1 MDWIY
6 IARAVLIGWT
16 FVGLLFMVLTQD
28 TPLEDK
34 KRKSL
39 YFICGPVCWLAVL
52 IRKEPICW
60 LAILIRKEPVKS
72 SWSNEFKVIA
82 VAWLLWSMFIF
93 MVSK

>member
-6 IARAVLIGWT
+6 IARAILTGWT

-39 YFICGPVCWLAVL
+39 YFICGPVCWLTV
-52 IRKEPICW
+52 
-60 LAILIRKEPVKS
+60 LIRKEPVKS
-72 SWSNEFKVIA
+72 SWSNEFKVIT
-82 VAWLLWSMFIF
+82 VAGLLWSMFIF
-93 MVSK
+93 TVSK